1 MHYRALKAVY
11 GQQLDIA
18 TILQFNYEM
27 QYDNRHLTQD
37 FVIVIPTFQSHR
49 PIVYFKIPYNVTSE
63 FLLNQI
69 CDAFITLGIV
79 FAISKL

>member
-11 GQQLDIA
+11 GQQLDICA

-27 QYDNRHLTQD
+27 QYDNRHLTD
-37 FVIVIPTFQSHR
+37 IQSYR
-49 PIVYFKIPYNVTSE
+49 PIVYFKITIE

-69 CDAFITLGIV
+69 CDAFITQDIV
-79 FAISKL
+79 FAISKR